1 MLDEAEVEVPSDEEE
16 AEAGPDETYE
26 TEADLKPDVS
36 PSKPKRKSRRKTLP
50 ATYEP
55 DKRADSWLKVKKD
68 YLEWA
73 FRDHS
78 PLNERRHIDSS
89 FDDWQGDRPLLD
101 FLEEKGVDAPFSC
114 REGQCSAC
122 ACVVLEG
129 EVTMRNNEVLED
141 EDLADGIR
149 LVCQAMPASEKLRI
163 SYNG

>member
-1 MLDEAEVEVPSDEEE
+1 MPQLLDEAEVEVPSDEEE

-78 PLNERRHIDSS
+78 PFNERRHIDTS
-89 FDDWQGDRPLLD
+89 FDDWQGPWRFTRPHTDR
-101 FLEEKGVDAPFSC
+101 
-114 REGQCSAC
+114 
-122 ACVVLEG
+122 
-129 EVTMRNNEVLED
+129 
-141 EDLADGIR
+141 R
-149 LVCQAMPASEKLRI
+149 LVRPRQEGRLVVSHPA
-163 SYNG
+163 G